1 MSATNSMEFLA
12 EIPFVDHLGFELL
25 GLPAGGSELAIDLRP
40 EFTNAWGVAHGGL
53 LMTMLDI
60 AMAHAARSPL
70 ADGGEVQPSVAT
82 IEMKTSFMRPAEGRL
97 LAHGRRIHRTASLA
111 FCEGTVTAADGT
123 PLCHGTGTFKYLRG
137 MVVGG
142 RRVARPDASD

>member
-1 MSATNSMEFLA
+1 MSTTPSMKFLA

-25 GLPAGGSELAIDLRP
+25 SLPTGGSELAIDLRP
-40 EFTNAWGVAHGGL
+40 ELTNAWGVAHGGL

-97 LAHGRRIHRTASLA
+97 LARGRRIHRTASLA
-111 FCEGTVTAADGT
+111 FCEGTIAAVDGT

-137 MVVGG
+137 MAVGG
-142 RRVARPDASD
+142 RRIARPDTAD

>member
-1 MSATNSMEFLA
+1 MKFLA
-12 EIPFVDHLGFELL
+12 AIPFVEHLGFELL
-25 GLPAGGSELAIDLRP
+25 GLPVGGSELAIDLRP
-40 EFTNAWGVAHGGL
+40 ELTNAWGVAHGGL

-97 LAHGRRIHRTASLA
+97 LARGRRIHRTASLA
-111 FCEGTVTAADGT
+111 FCEGSILAADGT